1 MGKDNDK
8 DNEEQRVRVETPT
21 EFDILC
27 GQSRFCA
34 NHRGNKCF
42 SVVLDQFAERYD
54 AATSKHEKMK
64 MTKEVVAIL
73 HKTGGRFLKYKDGAW
88 EEITNVAARDKV
100 SHALRTKVASW
111 KRHRRQLS
119 EGQKY
124 SPGGRR
130 SS

>member
-1 MGKDNDK
+1 MGKNEATSNYEVSGVQKAGESTSRKQSGKDKK
-8 DNEEQRVRVETPT
+8 DNNKRQHRVVVRVDTPT

-64 MTKEVVAIL
+64 MTKEVVA
-73 HKTGGRFLKYKDGAW
+73 
-88 EEITNVAARDKV
+88 
-100 SHALRTKVASW
+100 
-111 KRHRRQLS
+111 
-119 EGQKY
+119 
-124 SPGGRR
+124 
-130 SS
+130 